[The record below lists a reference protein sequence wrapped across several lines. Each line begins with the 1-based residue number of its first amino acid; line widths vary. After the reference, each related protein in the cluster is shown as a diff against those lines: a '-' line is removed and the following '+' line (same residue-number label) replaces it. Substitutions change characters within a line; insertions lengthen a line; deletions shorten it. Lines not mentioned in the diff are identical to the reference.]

1 MSDYIKRS
9 ELIMHLSDWAFT
21 EAPLKDDH
29 DQNVKYDTIQTCI
42 EAVERMKSADV
53 VELELSPVCYKCD
66 GKTADGI
73 RTEKCLWLN
82 GDNSKCIEQA
92 HKLLYLAERKGIP
105 SADVV
110 ERKRGKWVGRSEND
124 CYPVCSECGC
134 TRLGSSLGYC
144 QKYVPFCERCG
155 ADMRELK

>member
-53 VELELSPVCYKCD
+53 VERKT
-66 GKTADGI
+66 GK
-73 RTEKCLWLN
+73 W
-82 GDNSKCIEQA
+82 GDNTKDGGW
-92 HKLLYLAERKGIP
+92 K
-105 SADVV
+105 
-110 ERKRGKWVGRSEND
+110 
-124 CYPVCSECGC
+124 CSECGF
-134 TRLGSSLGYC
+134 TSYSVGFYKRYKT
-144 QKYVPFCERCG
+144 KYRRFLRM
-155 ADMRELK
+155 DL